1 MRAIRFFTFRHM
13 KCRMWIK
20 LAASLALGL
29 ALVLLG
35 ITPFSSIE
43 AAVAQVPPSG
53 TFSADRTCEA
63 PRAIN
68 GQNPG
73 NVQVRNGQR
82 YEAIGFNSSEKKFIQ
97 IKVPGATPERRW
109 VNASCGTFS
118 EVSDVPPA
126 PSPDPSP
133 IPPKALLPFF
143 DTVDNPEQHGFPR
156 DRKADITPPPP
167 ELSEFD
173 KAVLKTC
180 GPIGTKLKAS
190 NFKQLMLDNPA
201 VLDELQQAVDGELL
215 SGRST
220 EAEFLDD
227 LTTVWT
233 GREGFEH
240 IFCGELDGPR
250 EIGGLHF
257 FGRYLQLQN
266 EGIGG
271 RLADNLKKEEV
282 VPGVI
287 QTLGVIIK
295 TGGKTW
301 IDDLKG
307 YAVVSDAQEMLLDAT
322 KAFKAQGNAQGACLL
337 PVEDDDTGKSYKAV
351 FVKGTAAGVARDAIV
366 TFFPDATPGGKDC
379 R

>member
-1 MRAIRFFTFRHM
+1 
-13 KCRMWIK
+13 MWIK

-35 ITPFSSIE
+35 ITPFPSIE

-53 TFSADRTCEA
+53 TFSADRTCQA

-73 NVQVRNGQR
+73 NVQVTNGQR

-180 GPIGTKLKAS
+180 GPIGSKVKAS
-190 NFKQLMLDNPA
+190 DFKQLMSDNRD
-201 VLDELQQAVDGELL
+201 VLRKIQQAVGGQLRPVRE
-215 SGRST
+215 T
-220 EAEFLDD
+220 EEEFLDD
-227 LTTVWT
+227 LTAVWSK
-233 GREGFEH
+233 REGFEH
-240 IFCGELDGPR
+240 IFCGEIDGSQ

-257 FGRYLQLQN
+257 WGRYLQLQKD
-266 EGIGG
+266 GIGG
-271 RLADNLKKEEV
+271 RLPKNFEKEEV
-282 VPGVI
+282 IPGAI
-287 QTLGVIIK
+287 YTLGVLIK
-295 TGGKTW
+295 DGNQTVT
-301 IDDLKG
+301 DDIKG
-307 YAVVSDAQEMLLDAT
+307 YSLVSDAEELLLDAT
-322 KAFKAQGNAQGACLL
+322 KAYKAQGNAQGACML
-337 PVEDDDTGKSYKAV
+337 PVLDDETKQSFQAV
-351 FVKGTAAGVARDAIV
+351 FVKDRDAIV
-366 TFFPDATPGGKDC
+366 TFYPDATPSGKAC
-379 R
+379 K